1 MKRETYNLEFKES
14 VSNTFLKTVSA
25 FANYGDGRVLFGVDD
40 NGQAIGLK
48 QVTQT
53 CLDIENRINDSLSPV
68 PDYKL
73 EINDDDTI
81 TLWVYKGPDTPYLY
95 KNKAYRRNDSA
106 TVEVDRTELKRLI
119 LSGMNRNF
127 EDLPSHIANLN
138 FHVLENFMQK
148 QVGIR
153 KLNQDILKTLGLL
166 TSQETYNRAAELL
179 ADENTFPGIDIIRFG
194 NSIDEIRAR
203 KRITHVSVLLQYQEA
218 LQFFREYYTYEKIE
232 GAERQ
237 LIETIPEK
245 AVREAIANSLVH
257 RMWDISADIHISFF
271 ADRVEITSPGGLPE
285 GISKEEYLYHQI
297 SILRNPKIANVFY
310 RLGYIESFGTGIQRI
325 FNAYAASQVNPSFDI
340 SENAV
345 KITLPLLQLK
355 PELTRD
361 ESVIVQ
367 VLRDNRMMSRQ
378 EIEEQ
383 TPFTKAKVIRLL
395 NALIQKEVIRKMGNG
410 RGTKY
415 TKKC

>member
-1 MKRETYNLEFKES
+1 
-14 VSNTFLKTVSA
+14 
-25 FANYGDGRVLFGVDD
+25 
-40 NGQAIGLK
+40 
-48 QVTQT
+48 
-53 CLDIENRINDSLSPV
+53 
-68 PDYKL
+68 
-73 EINDDDTI
+73 
-81 TLWVYKGPDTPYLY
+81 
-95 KNKAYRRNDSA
+95 
-106 TVEVDRTELKRLI
+106 
-119 LSGMNRNF
+119 
-127 EDLPSHIANLN
+127 
-138 FHVLENFMQK
+138 MQK

-153 KLNQDILKTLGLL
+153 ELNQDILKTLGLL

-257 RMWDISADIHISFF
+257 RMWDIPADIHISFF
-271 ADRVEITSPGGLPE
+271 ADRIEITSPGGFPE

-325 FNAYAASQVNPSFDI
+325 FNTYAASQVDPSFII

-345 KITLPLLQLK
+345 KIILPLLKLK
-355 PELTRD
+355 PELTHD
-361 ESVIVQ
+361 EMVIVQ

-395 NALIQKEVIRKMGNG
+395 NALIQKKIIRKTGNG

-415 TKKC
+415 TKNVR

>member
-1 MKRETYNLEFKES
+1 
-14 VSNTFLKTVSA
+14 
-25 FANYGDGRVLFGVDD
+25 
-40 NGQAIGLK
+40 
-48 QVTQT
+48 
-53 CLDIENRINDSLSPV
+53 
-68 PDYKL
+68 
-73 EINDDDTI
+73 
-81 TLWVYKGPDTPYLY
+81 
-95 KNKAYRRNDSA
+95 
-106 TVEVDRTELKRLI
+106 
-119 LSGMNRNF
+119 
-127 EDLPSHIANLN
+127 
-138 FHVLENFMQK
+138 
-148 QVGIR
+148 
-153 KLNQDILKTLGLL
+153 
-166 TSQETYNRAAELL
+166 
-179 ADENTFPGIDIIRFG
+179 
-194 NSIDEIRAR
+194 
-203 KRITHVSVLLQYQEA
+203 
-218 LQFFREYYTYEKIE
+218 
-232 GAERQ
+232 
-237 LIETIPEK
+237 
-245 AVREAIANSLVH
+245 
-257 RMWDISADIHISFF
+257 MWDISADIHISFF

-285 GISKEEYLYHQI
+285 EISKEEYLYHQI

-345 KITLPLLQLK
+345 KITLPLLQLE
-355 PELTRD
+355 PELTCD

>member
-1 MKRETYNLEFKES
+1 M
-14 VSNTFLKTVSA
+14 
-25 FANYGDGRVLFGVDD
+25 
-40 NGQAIGLK
+40 
-48 QVTQT
+48 
-53 CLDIENRINDSLSPV
+53 
-68 PDYKL
+68 
-73 EINDDDTI
+73 
-81 TLWVYKGPDTPYLY
+81 
-95 KNKAYRRNDSA
+95 
-106 TVEVDRTELKRLI
+106 
-119 LSGMNRNF
+119 
-127 EDLPSHIANLN
+127 
-138 FHVLENFMQK
+138 
-148 QVGIR
+148 
-153 KLNQDILKTLGLL
+153 
-166 TSQETYNRAAELL
+166 
-179 ADENTFPGIDIIRFG
+179 
-194 NSIDEIRAR
+194 
-203 KRITHVSVLLQYQEA
+203 QYQEA

-232 GAERQ
+232 EAERQ

-245 AVREAIANSLVH
+245 AVREAIVNSLVY
-257 RMWDISADIHISFF
+257 RMWDISADIHISFL

-345 KITLPLLQLK
+345 KITLPLLQLE
-355 PELTRD
+355 PELTCD

-395 NALIQKEVIRKMGNG
+395 NALIQKKVIRKMGNG